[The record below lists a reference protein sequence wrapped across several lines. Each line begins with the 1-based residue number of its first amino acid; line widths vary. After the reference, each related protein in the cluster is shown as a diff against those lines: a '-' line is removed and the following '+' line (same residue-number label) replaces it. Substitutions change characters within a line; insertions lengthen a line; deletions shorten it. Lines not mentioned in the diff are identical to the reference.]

1 MSAVF
6 DATLFGEVVV
16 TLSVIMDPL
25 GNIPLFLGLTGGRTN
40 KARRRLAWQA
50 VLVSLFV
57 ISLFAVLGQQILNY
71 LGIGIPAL
79 QGAGGLLLILVALQL
94 LTGKTDEPTDQ
105 GGTSNVALVPIG
117 TPLLAGPGAI
127 VATMLFVRRADGVA
141 EYIVIGFGILAVMAT
156 VWLVLR
162 FSGVI
167 VKLLRPAG
175 IEVLTRIAGLL
186 LAAIAVQLIADAVAA
201 FVELYSTAD

>member
-1 MSAVF
+1 MVAVF
-6 DATLFGEVVV
+6 LALTATLPAKE
-16 TLSVIMDPL
+16 
-25 GNIPLFLGLTGGRTN
+25 RTR
-40 KARRRLAWQA
+40 AGTQA
-50 VLVSLFV
+50 VLLALGLIV
-57 ISLFAVLGQQILNY
+57 IFDVAGQTLLDY
-71 LGIGIPAL
+71 LHVQLPAL
-79 QGAGGLLLILVALQL
+79 QAAGGLLLVLVALQL
-94 LTGKTDEPTDQ
+94 LTGKTDEPAEQ

-127 VATMLFVRRADGVA
+127 VATMLFVRRADDVA

-201 FVELYSTAD
+201 SWSSTRPRTEFLSEGAGRITPWPS